1 MQIPENKKVNSF
13 CYQQG
18 DKIIFIDLYREKTSE
33 YRLQEFKDFI
43 DQNQID
49 ETAMILSNR
58 TNGIVTPLYK
68 YLCTSFLKKKKV
80 SKLSHIS
87 KDELIDICYE
97 ICKFVVTKN

>member
-1 MQIPENKKVNSF
+1 METDETKKVNSF

-18 DKIIFIDLYREKTSE
+18 EKIIFIDLYREKTSE
-33 YRLQEFKDFI
+33 YRMQEFKEFI
-43 DQNQID
+43 DKNQID

-80 SKLSHIS
+80 SKLAELS

-97 ICKFVVTKN
+97 ICKFVVKKN